1 MNEKKI
7 INTKNDVMRNEERN
21 IKKNGVKVKW
31 KRKYIYVKYS
41 P

>member
-21 IKKNGVKVKW
+21 IKKNGVKVK
-31 KRKYIYVKYS
+31 
-41 P
+41 